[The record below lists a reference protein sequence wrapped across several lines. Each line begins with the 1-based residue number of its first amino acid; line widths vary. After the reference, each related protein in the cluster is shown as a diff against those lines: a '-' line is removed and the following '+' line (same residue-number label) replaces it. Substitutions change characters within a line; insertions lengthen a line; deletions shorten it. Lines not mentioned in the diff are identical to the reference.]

1 MDCIQKSELTSAID
15 SHVRLL
21 DPNVVVWLEKFID
34 CSLIEVWLI
43 VLIFLCQ
50 YRIWLIEDREDDALT
65 PMVLNKEFDVSFMS
79 ERHVHLCP
87 EYCPW
92 LDRIFD
98 EFVESD

>member
-50 YRIWLIEDREDDALT
+50 YRTWLIEDREDDALT
-65 PMVLNKEFDVSFMS
+65 PMVLNKEFDVSFVS